1 MEARI
6 EIFKESY
13 EIIEQKLRLAEMTI
27 KLGEVTREKWKR
39 LETMRDILNEEEQ
52 LIKEITEFSKGLS
65 TNNKP

>member
-1 MEARI
+1 MEGRA

-13 EIIEQKLRLAEMTI
+13 EIIEQKLKLAEMTI

-39 LETMRDILNEEEQ
+39 LETMRDILSEEEQ

-65 TNNKP
+65 TNNKT